1 MEGPM
6 ASCTPIKP
14 RESRRQT
21 YGRVYVVDG
30 AFAIQIRGGAET
42 YFVALHKRHTN
53 ERSRRRA
60 TDDRT
65 GPDRT
70 VAEIDLDSADAW
82 HAPLSTTIE

>member
-21 YGRVYVVDG
+21 YGRLYVVDR

-53 ERSRRRA
+53 ERSRRGA

-65 GPDRT
+65 GPDRRGNRLGLRGR
-70 VAEIDLDSADAW
+70 VARTSLDDD
-82 HAPLSTTIE
+82 